1 MLFSLSFVIPMVVS
15 LIFNDSAL
23 SVFIVTFVIIFGLG
37 LIGWLFSRDA
47 DDDLNQKDGFI
58 IITFFWVVLSIA
70 GSIPFILIGMPL
82 VDAFFESMSGITT
95 TGATV
100 ISNLSTLPESM
111 LFYRQLLQWMGGM
124 GLIVLAIAVMPL
136 LGIGGGQLYKTEI
149 PGAMNDQKL
158 TPRIK

>member
-82 VDAFFESMSGITT
+82 IDAFL
-95 TGATV
+95 
-100 ISNLSTLPESM
+100 NLCLV
-111 LFYRQLLQWMGGM
+111 LRQL
-124 GLIVLAIAVMPL
+124 APL
-136 LGIGGGQLYKTEI
+136 
-149 PGAMNDQKL
+149 
-158 TPRIK
+158 